1 MFLQLLGQSWPSI
14 LAAEGRLDA
23 TLRRRLLVDALTA
36 KWHDR
41 APAIRWWPPASPAR
55 IPSVARLLARIAQLP
70 DGMVVLQAL
79 DRTIEDADWD
89 AVGPTHPQ
97 YGLKQLLELM
107 GVDRAAVGTWP
118 ASDAA
123 APAEP
128 RVELWSQ
135 VLRPAATTEEWRRQA
150 PATAAATAG
159 LQVAIA
165 PDIASEALEMALRL
179 RQALET
185 PGKQA
190 VLITPSRALG
200 RRVAAELLR
209 WGIRVDDSAGVPL
222 DQSPPGTFLLLT
234 AHLVAGGAAPV
245 TLLSALKHPLARGG
259 IDQGEFRRLVRAL
272 ERGMLRGPR
281 LAGGLEGLAAGRAR
295 AGPGRT
301 VGGAGATP
309 QDARSLAGG
318 AGWRRHG
325 RSRELLAAGANP
337 LPDLLAAHLAFRRVA
352 GGRRTGR

>member
-1 MFLQLLGQSWPSI
+1 MFLELLGQSWPSI
-14 LAAEGRLDA
+14 LEAEGRLDA

-36 KWHDR
+36 KWQGR
-41 APAIRWWPPASPAR
+41 APGHPVVAAGITGS

-79 DRTIEDADWD
+79 DRTIDDADWH

-123 APAEP
+123 APADP
-128 RVELWSQ
+128 RVALWNQ

-165 PDIASEALEMALRL
+165 PDIAREALELALRL

-185 PGKQA
+185 PRQTGGADHAQPGA
-190 VLITPSRALG
+190 RAPGRGRTAALG
-200 RRVAAELLR
+200 YPGRRQRRRAARPVAAGKL
-209 WGIRVDDSAGVPL
+209 P
-222 DQSPPGTFLLLT
+222 
-234 AHLVAGGAAPV
+234 AA
-245 TLLSALKHPLARGG
+245 
-259 IDQGEFRRLVRAL
+259 DRA
-272 ERGMLRGPR
+272 P
-281 LAGGLEGLAAGRAR
+281 
-295 AGPGRT
+295 
-301 VGGAGATP
+301 
-309 QDARSLAGG
+309 
-318 AGWRRHG
+318 
-325 RSRELLAAGANP
+325 
-337 LPDLLAAHLAFRRVA
+337 
-352 GGRRTGR
+352 GGRWRSTGRRCWPR